1 MIRTAGAR
9 GAIRNGLAL
18 SLLVLAAACAQ
29 APQTPPVVTPPVTP
43 PITTPPVTTPPVTNP
58 ETPPYVP
65 GPNPVPAAMR
75 LSTLPGWDAT
85 DAFIA
90 IEALRATCT
99 YKKGRQYAAVCT
111 AMSAQDFES
120 PEQIKDFLN
129 SHLTIEPITGTGTLT
144 GYFVP
149 DYEASTTPTDEF
161 SQPVR
166 GKPADLVY
174 VAGSQ
179 MTPAQSAAKVAARK
193 SGSQYVAYYARADI
207 EKMPAPDATYFMR
220 PEDYFFMQL
229 QGSGFLDTPDGK
241 RVYAAYAADNGLPFT
256 GIAKTMVDQ
265 GLLAP
270 NQTSGD
276 NIHAWLAAHR
286 GPDAQAVMNADA
298 RYAFFSINPDQTEPN
313 GAAGLPLPPGSAI
326 AIDPAY
332 HDLGDLFW
340 INGVVGNNAL
350 SDAFPAYQRLVSAL
364 DTGGAIK
371 GNIRA
376 DLYVGHGDRAGTE
389 AGKIK
394 HTLTMWRIVPY
405 VGAAVTAPQ

>member
-1 MIRTAGAR
+1 MRGVAR
-9 GAIRNGLAL
+9 NWRHVL
-18 SLLVLAAACAQ
+18 SLSALWLLAACAE
-29 APQTPPVVTPPVTP
+29 APQTPITSNP
-43 PITTPPVTTPPVTNP
+43 TTPSQPATPAAPTTPAQP

-65 GPNPVPAAMR
+65 GPNPVPDALR
-75 LSTLPGWDAT
+75 LSTLPGWDQT
-85 DAFIA
+85 DAFVA
-90 IEALRATCT
+90 IEALRSTCL
-99 YKKGRQYAAVCT
+99 YKKGRQYGDICKVMA
-111 AMSAQDFES
+111 AQDFES
-120 PEQIKDFLN
+120 PDQIKDFLN
-129 SHLTIEPITGTGTLT
+129 SHLQIEPLTGTGTLT

-149 DYEASTTPTDEF
+149 DYDAVATPTDEF

-179 MTPAQSAAKVAARK
+179 MTPPQSGAKVAARK
-193 SGSQYVAYYARADI
+193 SGNSYVAYYSRAEI
-207 EKMPAPDATYFMR
+207 EQMPATADYYMR

-256 GIAKTMVDQ
+256 GIAKTMVDK
-265 GLLAP
+265 GLLAA

-286 GPDAQAVMNADA
+286 GADAQAVMNADA
-298 RYAFFSINPDQTEPN
+298 RYAFFVINPDQTEPN

-340 INGVVGNNAL
+340 LNGTVGGNAL
-350 SDAFPAYQRLVSAL
+350 NGAFPAYQRLVSAL

-394 HTLTMWRIVPY
+394 HVLTMWKIVPY
-405 VGAAVTAPQ
+405 VVPSTVVPVAP